1 MIESSSDSESEDEER
16 PLAAL
21 FRPPRPL
28 RTVHNS
34 PYKEPSVDFADDSDG
49 ETSLSQVGGL
59 VTKAISTVEKTAVV
73 SKLLF

>member
-1 MIESSSDSESEDEER
+1 MIESSSDSESEDEEC

-21 FRPPRPL
+21 FRPPCPL

-34 PYKEPSVDFADDSDG
+34 PYKEPAVDFADDSDG

>member
-1 MIESSSDSESEDEER
+1 MIESSSDSESEDER

>member
-1 MIESSSDSESEDEER
+1 MIESSSDSESEDEEH

-21 FRPPRPL
+21 FRPPYPL
-28 RTVHNS
+28 HTVHNS

>member
-1 MIESSSDSESEDEER
+1 MIESSSDSESEDEEH

-21 FRPPRPL
+21 FCPPHPL

-34 PYKEPSVDFADDSDG
+34 LYNEPSVDFADDSDD